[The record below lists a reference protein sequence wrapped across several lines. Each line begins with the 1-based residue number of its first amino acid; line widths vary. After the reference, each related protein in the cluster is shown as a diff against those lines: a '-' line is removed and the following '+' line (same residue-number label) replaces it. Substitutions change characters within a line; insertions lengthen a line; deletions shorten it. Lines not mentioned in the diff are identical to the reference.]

1 MAQTLVAMI
10 RAARLNYGMTVA
22 ELARRTQL
30 SAVAL
35 SAIEHGRVALPNF
48 AVVASIAHALKV
60 SLDTFAEA
68 DMPLPSR
75 KKPARTPRTRKA
87 KEPQPQA
94 VTDTVPGT
102 DAPQSPPRRR
112 TRLTAPAD

>member
-1 MAQTLVAMI
+1 MTQTLGAMI
-10 RAARLNYGMTVA
+10 RATRLSYGMTVA

-48 AVVASIAHALKV
+48 AVVASIARALKV

-75 KKPARTPRTRKA
+75 KKSARTPRARKA
-87 KEPQPQA
+87 QET
-94 VTDTVPGT
+94 VTDTAT
-102 DAPQSPPRRR
+102 D
-112 TRLTAPAD
+112 TRAQPEPVAALSELW

>member
-1 MAQTLVAMI
+1 MI
-10 RAARLNYGMTVA
+10 RAARLSYGMTVA

-87 KEPQPQA
+87 VTA
-94 VTDTVPGT
+94 TVTVTGTDTPH
-102 DAPQSPPRRR
+102 PPARRR
-112 TRLTAPAD
+112 TRQAASAD